1 MNLREVISISG
12 KPGLYKIVSQGNR
25 ALIVENLTDKKR
37 MSTGQRDKLISL
49 GDIAMYTIEE
59 DLPLAEILD
68 RLYAHMEG
76 KKIDVKSLVAS
87 NGLGELFGNVVENY
101 DRDRV
106 YPSDIKKLFNWYNIL
121 VDAGYTKFTPEEEE
135 KTEEPKEEPKEE
147 PEA

>member
-1 MNLREVISISG
+1 MNLREIISISG

-25 ALIVENLTDKKR
+25 TLIVENLIDKKR
-37 MSTGQRDKLISL
+37 LPTGQRDKLISL

-59 DLPLAEILD
+59 DMPLGEILD

-87 NGLGELFGNVVENY
+87 NGLGELFGEVVENY

-106 YPSDIKKLFNWYNIL
+106 YPTDIKKLFSWYNIL
-121 VDAGYTKFTPEEEE
+121 VDAGYTKFTPDEEEN
-135 KTEEPKEEPKEE
+135 KEEGTDTAE
-147 PEA
+147 

>member
-87 NGLGELFGNVVENY
+87 NGLGELFGKVVENY

>member
-106 YPSDIKKLFNWYNIL
+106 YPSDIKKLFNWYNLLISE
-121 VDAGYTKFTPEEEE
+121 GYTKFTKEENEEE
-135 KTEEPKEEPKEE
+135 TTSEEA
-147 PEA
+147 EA

>member
-1 MNLREVISISG
+1 MNLREIISISR

-25 ALIVENLTDKKR
+25 TLIVENLIDKKR
-37 MSTGQRDKLISL
+37 LPTGQRDKLISL

-59 DLPLAEILD
+59 DMPLGEILD

-87 NGLGELFGNVVENY
+87 NGLGELFGEVVENY

-106 YPSDIKKLFNWYNIL
+106 YPTDIKKLFSWYNIL
-121 VDAGYTKFTPEEEE
+121 VDAGYTKFTPDEEEN
-135 KTEEPKEEPKEE
+135 KEEGTDTAE
-147 PEA
+147 

>member
-87 NGLGELFGNVVENY
+87 NGLGELFGKVVENY

-135 KTEEPKEEPKEE
+135 KTEEPKEEP
-147 PEA
+147 EA